1 MFKYISE
8 ILGRF
13 TEGQRIIALLIVLF
27 SIILIALGPSL
38 IKDNDCSDVYS
49 ELDKQRA
56 QLLELNK
63 KIIDIQ
69 VDCTDERLE
78 REKQIAKILELV
90 KADVDNCPLCAHAHT
105 EPYKEE
111 LIKGK

>member
-8 ILGRF
+8 ILGKF
-13 TEGQRIIALLIVLF
+13 TEGQRILALLIVLF

-38 IKDNDCSDVYS
+38 IKDNDCNDVYE
-49 ELDKQRA
+49 ELEKQRV

-63 KIIDIQ
+63 KIIDTQ
-69 VDCTDERLE
+69 VDCTNERLE

-90 KADVDNCPLCAHAHT
+90 KADVDNCPLCAHTHT